1 MFPAI
6 IKPFISRFLWIGGFI
21 LIINIKI
28 MKNIKNTT
36 KYFKAL
42 GIILIAVFFV
52 VALPVRTFADDSSDT
67 GYDYTY
73 DSSSNTGYDTYD
85 APSNTGYDY
94 TYDDS
99 SNTGYDYTYDSP
111 SNTGYDYTYD
121 APSNVDDSPTYSSS
135 INYGTSYTPINYSY
149 SSYPVS
155 VGYSNYPVVQQPV
168 QVQQPIVVQQPVVT
182 TNPVVYYTQPEVAST
197 YYAQQPTT
205 YYSEP
210 ATTADPNQVE
220 AYTDTPNV
228 SSVYL
233 SDVPYTGFE
242 DYEGIIIFISI
253 LVLWSAILAYI
264 FLKRKINEQNSLAVA
279 YVKNTTDANDLSNDS
294 VASDLLSKI
303 ASDNSDIIKVE
314 EYARTNKVL
323 LSSDASAKLVKLSR
337 LGQINVSDY
346 IRSIAT
352 GEWTAIGENQIK

>member
-1 MFPAI
+1 ME
-6 IKPFISRFLWIGGFI
+6 
-21 LIINIKI
+21 
-28 MKNIKNTT
+28 NIKNTT

-52 VALPVRTFADDSSDT
+52 VALPVRTFADDSSDWS
-67 GYDYTY
+67 DNS
-73 DSSSNTGYDTYD
+73 DWSDEQ
-85 APSNTGYDY
+85 A
-94 TYDDS
+94 
-99 SNTGYDYTYDSP
+99 
-111 SNTGYDYTYD
+111 
-121 APSNVDDSPTYSSS
+121 
-135 INYGTSYTPINYSY
+135 
-149 SSYPVS
+149 
-155 VGYSNYPVVQQPV
+155 
-168 QVQQPIVVQQPVVT
+168 PVVT
-182 TNPVVYYTQPEVAST
+182 SNSDWSDEQAPVVTSNSDWSDEQAPVVTSNSDWSDEQAPVVTSNSDWSDEQAPVVTSNSDWSDEVTPSYTTGYSTYVPYYYVNGGSTVTSGSFSGGTTYVTQPTYYVQPQTPVTTGSTVVSPVVYYTQPAVTST
-197 YYAQQPTT
+197 YVQQPTT

-210 ATTADPNQVE
+210 ATTAVPNQVQ

-264 FLKRKINEQNSLAVA
+264 FLKKKINEQNSLAVA

>member
-1 MFPAI
+1 
-6 IKPFISRFLWIGGFI
+6 
-21 LIINIKI
+21 

-52 VALPVRTFADDSSDT
+52 VALPVRTFADDSDGYQDVGTYDGVGSTGSSDGYQDVGTYDGVGST
-67 GYDYTY
+67 GSSDGYQDVGTYDGVGSTGSS
-73 DSSSNTGYDTYD
+73 DSSSDEPDTYTYTTTYTP
-85 APSNTGYDY
+85 ATPSYS
-94 TYDDS
+94 YDD
-99 SNTGYDYTYDSP
+99 T
-111 SNTGYDYTYD
+111 
-121 APSNVDDSPTYSSS
+121 
-135 INYGTSYTPINYSY
+135 YGTTYTPYNSYYSN
-149 SSYPVS
+149 PVS
-155 VGYSNYPVVQQPV
+155 VGYSNYPVTVTQPV
-168 QVQQPIVVQQPVVT
+168 QIQQPVVYTEPVTPT
-182 TNPVVYYTQPEVAST
+182 TYYTQPEVAST

-323 LSSDASAKLVKLSR
+323 LSSDASAKLVKFSR